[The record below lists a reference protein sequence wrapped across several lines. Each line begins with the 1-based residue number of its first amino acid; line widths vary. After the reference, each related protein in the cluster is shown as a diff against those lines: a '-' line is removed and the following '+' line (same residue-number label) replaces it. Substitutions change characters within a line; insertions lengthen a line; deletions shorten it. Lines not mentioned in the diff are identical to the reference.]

1 MSAANDMRSLPRQAR
16 RDRRVQVIRLRQ
28 SGYIYEDIAARTGLS
43 RTGVFNICQRYQ
55 TSGAQALR
63 DAAGGRQV
71 GDKRRLSAAQ
81 EAQARRWIA
90 QKTPDRLKL
99 DDALWTR
106 AAVTALIR
114 DRYGIELPIRTLG
127 LYLQRWGI
135 RPHQPATKADAIA
148 ASPAIKKW
156 LSQQYPVLAAR
167 AKAEGAEIHWV
178 AITRLHSDDVRA
190 RSPVPGGRGQRP
202 ALSLIA
208 SVTNK
213 GTLRWQAFE
222 GALSADI
229 LIDFMQRLI
238 QSAKR
243 KVCLILGE
251 PRVHSG
257 KPVQAWASER
267 PHAIELVHLPSG
279 SSGVHADAAAQIQ
292 RDRTPEIQVDSHR
305 FSVIQERQVL

>member
-1 MSAANDMRSLPRQAR
+1 MAGNDDMRSLPRQAR

-28 SGYIYEDIAARTGLS
+28 AGYIYEDIAARTGLS

-63 DAAGGRQV
+63 DAVGGRQA

-106 AAVTALIR
+106 AAVATLIR
-114 DRYGIELPIRTLG
+114 DRYGIELPVRTLG

-135 RPHQPATKADAIA
+135 RPHQPVTKANAL

-156 LSQQYPVLAAR
+156 LVHQYPALAAR

-178 AITRLHSDDVRA
+178 AIARLHSDDVRA
-190 RSPVPGGRGQRP
+190 RGPAPGKRGQRP

-243 KVCLILGE
+243 KVCLIACE
-251 PRVHSG
+251 PRVHPG

-267 PHAIELVHLPSG
+267 PHAIELVHLPSD
-279 SSGVHADAAAQIQ
+279 SPGVHADAAAQIQ
-292 RDRTPEIQVDSHR
+292 RDRAPEIQVDSYR
-305 FSVIQERQVL
+305 FSVIQERQAL